1 MADYFDLPTINEE
14 TCNSCGAC
22 CMHIGMPP
30 FASCDDFEFQVL
42 PTHLKRELWSQV
54 GKVFGP
60 AGTQDAGKPCL
71 WLNLETRQCRHYEHR
86 PFCCREFRPGSD
98 VCLDDRELC
107 GIDNPLYEGDF
118 S

>member
-1 MADYFDLPTINEE
+1 MAEYFDLPTINEGM
-14 TCNSCGAC
+14 CNNCGAC

-30 FASCDDFEFQVL
+30 FASFDDYEFQIL
-42 PTHLKRELWSQV
+42 PSHLKRELRSHRNEV
-54 GKVFGP
+54 LGP
-60 AGTQDAGKPCL
+60 AEAHGTGNPCL
-71 WLNLETRQCRHYEHR
+71 WLNLATRQCRHYEHR